1 MKRAALPTLKW
12 WRSRVEE
19 ASGILDDIHA
29 RGGADVLARLSDAM
43 QNAGGER
50 WLRANGE
57 VLCAYL
63 SVRREDLFGTETVE
77 SWPTVTLYQDT
88 KKLRRRVLKELSAY
102 RDSLSA
108 AAAPAQKEVKLEA
121 VKLEKK
127 GSAEFRRK
135 NAPLGEENSLLP
147 SGPSPLQSKPR
158 FHAKGLPTVQPGD
171 ETFSSGG
178 KSRSQPTLLGSLANR
193 INSVM

>member
-1 MKRAALPTLKW
+1 
-12 WRSRVEE
+12 
-19 ASGILDDIHA
+19 
-29 RGGADVLARLSDAM
+29 
-43 QNAGGER
+43 
-50 WLRANGE
+50 

-108 AAAPAQKEVKLEA
+108 AVAPAQKEVKL
-121 VKLEKK
+121 LERK
-127 GSAEFRRK
+127 GSAEHRRK
-135 NAPLGEENSLLP
+135 NAPLGEENLLP
-147 SGPSPLQSKPR
+147 SGPSPMKSKPR
-158 FHAKGLPTVQPGD
+158 IHAKLPTVGPQD